1 MVDAGGIRA
10 FAGTL
15 IPMAETMKSSL
26 TRTFAMSRDFWAVNP
41 WRMAAMMLC
50 LLVAGLAE
58 GVGFVTLLPI
68 LGIATGQ
75 GVAADSQLGR
85 AISGAFAAIGI
96 EPKLWFLLL
105 VVVVAVLAK
114 AALTLLAQR
123 NVGYAASDFV
133 TELRIALIQNLM
145 TARWSH
151 FVTQA
156 SGRLANAVSTEA
168 TQAGAAYNA
177 LANLLANGIQVV
189 VFSALALLASW
200 QVTVVGLVAG
210 VAMIALLQGLVGMA
224 REAGV
229 QQVRFM
235 NALVGRLADGLQLIK
250 PLKAMGLER
259 RLRPL
264 LETEAREIN
273 TAQRKMMLSIAAL
286 SVFQEPVFTVFLAA
300 GVYVALTYTSFSLSS
315 LLFMAILFQRI
326 VVRTGGLQVQYQKL
340 AGMES
345 SYWSLRGA
353 IDQAAAAREPAEQ
366 GREPPAL
373 ARSIRL
379 ENVGFAYGSSPVLQ
393 SVTLEI
399 PAKRL
404 TALVGPSGA
413 GKTTLADLV
422 IGLIRPQTG
431 RITIDGVPLDALDRS
446 AWRQSIGYV
455 PQESVLFHDTI
466 AANVSLGDPA
476 MTRAETETALKA
488 AGALDFVAAMPEGL
502 ETVVGERGARL
513 SGGQR
518 QRIAIARALARKP
531 ALLILDEP
539 TTALDPETERAIC
552 RTIRELSRDVTV
564 LAISH
569 QSAIV
574 EAADVVYR
582 IEGGTL
588 TGDQTQGA
596 QVARAAGGREI

>member
-1 MVDAGGIRA
+1 MNAADSRSAVSIANPH
-10 FAGTL
+10 
-15 IPMAETMKSSL
+15 PMMSMMK
-26 TRTFAMSRDFWAVNP
+26 DFVSTNP
-41 WRMAAMMLC
+41 WRMIAMMAYLIA
-50 LLVAGLAE
+50 AGLAE
-58 GVGFVTLLPI
+58 GIGFVTLLPI

-75 GVAADSQLGR
+75 GISENSRLGHAVAGFFGTLG
-85 AISGAFAAIGI
+85 IKP
-96 EPKLWFLLL
+96 ELWLLL
-105 VVVVAVLAK
+105 AIVVVGVAVK
-114 AALTLLAQR
+114 ALLTLLAQR

-151 FVTQA
+151 FVSQP

-168 TQAGAAYNA
+168 SQAGGAYNA
-177 LANLLANGIQVV
+177 LASLLANGIQVV
-189 VFSALALLASW
+189 VFSGLALLASW
-200 QVTVVGLVAG
+200 QVTVVGLMAG
-210 VAMIALLQGLVGMA
+210 VVMIVLLQHLVGLA
-224 REAGV
+224 RAAGV

-235 NALVGRLADGLQLIK
+235 NALVARLTDGLQLIK

-264 LETEAREIN
+264 LEAEAHEIN
-273 TAQRKMMLSIAAL
+273 LSQRKMMLSTAAL
-286 SVFQEPVFTVFLAA
+286 SVFQEPIFTLFLAVGVFVALSYTVFPIPD
-300 GVYVALTYTSFSLSS
+300 

-326 VVRTGGLQVQYQKL
+326 VVRTGSLQVQYQKL

-345 SYWSLRGA
+345 SYWSMRAA
-353 IDQAAAAREPAEQ
+353 IDQAAAASESAQE
-366 GREPPAL
+366 GVEPPRLERA
-373 ARSIRL
+373 IRL
-379 ENVGFAYGSSPVLQ
+379 EKVGFSYDGPPILQ
-393 SVTLEI
+393 DVTLEV

-422 IGLIRPQTG
+422 IGLIEPKFG
-431 RITIDGVPLDALDRS
+431 NIMIDGVPLHAISRQ
-446 AWRQSIGYV
+446 AWRHAIGYV

-466 AANVSLGDPA
+466 GANVSLRDPA
-476 MTRAETETALKA
+476 VSRADTEAALRA
-488 AGALDFVAAMPEGL
+488 AGAFDFVMAMPDGVD
-502 ETVVGERGARL
+502 TVVGERGARL

-539 TTALDPETERAIC
+539 TTALDPETERGMC
-552 RTIRELSRDVTV
+552 RTIRDLSRDVTV

-574 EAADVVYR
+574 EAADIVYR
-582 IEGGTL
+582 LNAGRIETL
-588 TGDQTQGA
+588 KTRDSG
-596 QVARAAGGREI
+596 VSFARG